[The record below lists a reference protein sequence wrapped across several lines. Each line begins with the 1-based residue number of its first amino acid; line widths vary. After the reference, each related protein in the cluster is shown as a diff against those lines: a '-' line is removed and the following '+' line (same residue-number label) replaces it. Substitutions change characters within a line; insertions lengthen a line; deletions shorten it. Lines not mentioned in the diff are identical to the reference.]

1 MLYFPIFLFIFN
13 LLFWTFFSC
22 EKSCAYVCVCV
33 CVCVLH
39 FLSER
44 SMASKSRAH
53 ALSQRPSLAVTSCCL
68 PRGPAPLRAS
78 PAPSRV
84 PSQLGLEWG
93 AQTAGKESS
102 TNRLGITPGIL
113 EEYRDQTPGPGG
125 GNRLKESRDKSPQIY
140 REEGREKPCVNV
152 FIRQRAVNPPF
163 FPRRSP
169 WDYFSLMF
177 SFMGLMNGTTDTHTN
192 VSCTCNCK
200 RSTSFQSM
208 AISEYQFLSVFP
220 DVTLLHRT
228 RRANRSESN

>member
-1 MLYFPIFLFIFN
+1 MCVVACPI
-13 LLFWTFFSC
+13 
-22 EKSCAYVCVCV
+22 
-33 CVCVLH
+33 
-39 FLSER
+39 SER
-44 SMASKSRAH
+44 SMASKRRTGSCTQSKAKSGSDVMLSASR
-53 ALSQRPSLAVTSCCL
+53 
-68 PRGPAPLRAS
+68 PRPLRAS

-125 GNRLKESRDKSPQIY
+125 GNRLKESHQIC

-152 FIRQRAVNPPF
+152 FIRQRAAVNPPF

-169 WDYFSLMF
+169 WDYFFPMF
-177 SFMGLMNGTTDTHTN
+177 SFMGLMNETADTHTN

-220 DVTLLHRT
+220 DVTLLRET
-228 RRANRSESN
+228 RRANRVELN